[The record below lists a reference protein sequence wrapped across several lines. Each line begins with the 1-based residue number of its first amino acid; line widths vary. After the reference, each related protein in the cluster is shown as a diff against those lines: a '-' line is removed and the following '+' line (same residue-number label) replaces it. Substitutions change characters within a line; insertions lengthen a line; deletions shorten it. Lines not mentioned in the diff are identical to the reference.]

1 MSRPMPS
8 SLAALIWFMT
18 KPGPP
23 PGDPYVQDA
32 KALTE
37 FCLLFGPQQ
46 AAAWAAGIYSG
57 LARRTASL
65 LVAATELSRQ
75 SRDVAIF
82 GLRRLAALS
91 LGIGARFSLPRGKKA
106 PSPQHMISNDE
117 CLAWRVSFKMGF
129 PVRAGSA
136 RVVEFL
142 IF

>member
-1 MSRPMPS
+1 MYKMRKHLQNSVYFLGHSRRPR
-8 SLAALIWFMT
+8 
-18 KPGPP
+18 GPP
-23 PGDPYVQDA
+23 
-32 KALTE
+32 
-37 FCLLFGPQQ
+37 
-46 AAAWAAGIYSG
+46 GIYSG
-57 LARRTASL
+57 LARRTASW

>member
-46 AAAWAAGIYSG
+46 AAAWAARHLFRSSQEDGIFVGSG
-57 LARRTASL
+57 DGIIPTKSGRSHLWTP
-65 LVAATELSRQ
+65 AACRAFSRYRCAFQ
-75 SRDVAIF
+75 FTQRKEGTV
-82 GLRRLAALS
+82 
-91 LGIGARFSLPRGKKA
+91 
-106 PSPQHMISNDE
+106 PSAHD
-117 CLAWRVSFKMGF
+117 L
-129 PVRAGSA
+129 
-136 RVVEFL
+136 
-142 IF
+142 